1 MKLMEANGH
10 VTDEQYWE
18 VMTSLGFDKEKYSLR
33 DESEEI
39 TDGTHVTRRRA
50 VIVSNPGFL
59 AERREQRAEADRVV
73 AATAAAKAASAAKR
87 EEDQLTKATN
97 AAARAAKK
105 QQKV

>member
-1 MKLMEANGH
+1 MEANGH